1 MSSRRAF
8 VNNKKKEQTT
18 GGRPAKNRKKQKI
31 KQVKKEKEEKQ
42 EKELREQ
49 LTLSSKHAWLCA
61 CYAFRM
67 EHKDKIDA
75 KTGELM
81 IDDKTLLDTQVKIY
95 HETYKKNSYKR
106 SQTGEMFPVSIAEI
120 AWCLKWFH
128 PISFKQR
135 PPKNAIVP
143 VMRLDTGIPYPTT
156 TFGTLMISELD
167 PKTHT
172 TQLPATV
179 SACIDAKG
187 QVKVEIIDHPLYA
200 LSHFETT
207 VKGTEEDLAAWYAAS
222 KRPSPPH
229 PSSEKA
235 VATEY
240 VQLPPGSINKPVPT
254 EERLQAIQKE
264 ANEEELKKLESDVQ
278 TPKIA
283 RSHGME
289 KVLVWEELMIKQ
301 LGSKEAFDKWAAETR
316 VSTSD
321 EPKVKLHQS
330 LLAGLQII
338 HDKEKLYTPAD
349 FRALTPQDR
358 DELAA
363 RLKKYAEQEG
373 KTTEQ
378 KKDLE
383 MEIQAANEPESEF
396 TKLTNAALTAK
407 EAYMQLKTPEERM
420 DVKNRD
426 AAVFAVA
433 AWLDYKL
440 KNDFKSNTL
449 RLQEWK
455 KSVLLSRSPLTA
467 VERGLLSFLDNMLTI
482 KDDAGS
488 ETKKKQDDHPLLSS
502 SPTVNDPGDVK
513 LDGLDKRC
521 DDCIYLDMLD
531 CVHNNKVI
539 PTSTEGSKPPPPETQ
554 DQKHAKDVYMFKFAP
569 RGDLVIMKDRP
580 PKPPNLQLQ
589 ARWTAGPNG
598 ESIVEGDPGGLTYRE
613 ALQASMLPDPLA
625 KQREK
630 DDTETSVSPAK
641 E

>member
-229 PSSEKA
+229 PSSEKD

-240 VQLPPGSINKPVPT
+240 VQLPPGSINKPVTT

-264 ANEEELKKLESDVQ
+264 ANEEEIKKTESEIQSKV
-278 TPKIA
+278 A
-283 RSHGME
+283 RSHGLE

-301 LGSKEAFDKWAAETR
+301 LGGNKEAFDKWAAETR

-440 KNDFKSNTL
+440 KNDFKSNTAK
-449 RLQEWK
+449 LQEWK

-502 SPTVNDPGDVK
+502 SPTANDPGDAK
-513 LDGLDKRC
+513 LEGLDKRC
-521 DDCIYLDMLD
+521 DDCIYLDMLE
-531 CVHNNKVI
+531 CVHNKQ
-539 PTSTEGSKPPPPETQ
+539 P
-554 DQKHAKDVYMFKFAP
+554 DVHMFKVSFP
-569 RGDLVIMKDRP
+569 GDKKISDLMVVKSELDGKTIPARQP
-580 PKPPNLQLQ
+580 TLQLQ
-589 ARWTAGPNG
+589 AIWKAGPNG
-598 ESIVEGDPGGLTYRE
+598 ESIIEGDPGGVTYRE
-613 ALQASMLPDPLA
+613 ALQQAAAWITL
-625 KQREK
+625 EK
-630 DDTETSVSPAK
+630 RDDTKTSVSPAK